1 MNYVIF
7 LGLCQ
12 ALIALFL
19 LPASRAKRPANE
31 WLRWL
36 LACICLHLTFKFIIF
51 TAVPFVEM
59 RRTFNTFVGLAY
71 GPLLWIFARKVH
83 NDRFKPFRYWYI
95 FLPAIVGA
103 FGYLFVAI
111 STMVRGQLPLV
122 FLDVYNKY
130 VLYCSYG
137 MAVFPILTLRVS
149 RRLSAFWNIER
160 RLLRQFSVILVSLSC
175 IAVTGTLLPY
185 VNGLG
190 LDPDVTNIA
199 IRIFVYAQLMVGCVL
214 IIQYELSL
222 QRILGQ
228 TTPPAALPEEA
239 VPPAAVGAFAAGAL
253 IPHPTRPV
261 VIHTEMPPGPA
272 PLAAGPH
279 TLLVIA
285 EANPE
290 EEAPARKSL
299 LDADQL
305 MALKMR
311 LIQLMEKQ
319 KIYTDPDL
327 SLEKLAALLQ
337 VPRNQASELINTGVG
352 KSFYQFVN
360 EYRIREVVR
369 LLDKCIRHG
378 ATPNILSLAFEAGFH
393 SKSSFN
399 GYFKKVTGYTPSAYL
414 KRDHV
419 TRLLA
424 QTGYR

>member
-83 NDRFKPFRYWYI
+83 NDRFKPFRFWYV
-95 FLPAIVGA
+95 FLPAIIGA

-111 STMVRGQLPLV
+111 TTMVRGQLPLL

-137 MAVFPILTLRVS
+137 MAVFPILTLRIS
-149 RRLSAFWNIER
+149 RQLPAFWNIER

-175 IAVTGTLLPY
+175 VAVIGTILPY
-185 VNGLG
+185 IKG
-190 LDPDVTNIA
+190 LDPDMTNIA
-199 IRIFVYAQLMVGCVL
+199 VRIFVYAQLMVGCVL

-228 TTPPAALPEEA
+228 TMPPPALPEEA
-239 VPPAAVGAFAAGAL
+239 TPPAAVDALAAGVPL
-253 IPHPTRPV
+253 PPHTRPV
-261 VIHTEMPPGPA
+261 IIHHETSPEPL
-272 PLAAGPH
+272 PLAEGSH
-279 TLLVIA
+279 TLIVTA
-285 EANPE
+285 EPIPGE
-290 EEAPARKSL
+290 DAPARKPL
-299 LDADQL
+299 LDEDQL
-305 MALKMR
+305 MTLKLR
-311 LIQLMEKQ
+311 LTQLMEKQ

-337 VPRNQASELINTGVG
+337 VPRNQASELINVGVG

-414 KRDHV
+414 KRDQV

-424 QTGYR
+424 QTGYC